1 MAAADSADPIARVPI
16 ENLAH
21 DRAIIALVL
30 TPVVAIVL
38 SDPMN
43 NAVIETGA
51 IPATRQAVLIGAARY
66 RRHSY
71 GSNHPLGIPRVS
83 LTLDLIRAYGALTA
97 QEFRAS
103 RPASSG
109 ELEWFHTREYI
120 GALRQC
126 EADGKVAHRYRQ
138 RHNIGNFENPFFP
151 GFFTT
156 PATAAHGSI
165 LGAEMLLE
173 GSVAFSPAGGMHHAR
188 ADAARGFCYINDPVL
203 AITRLR
209 REGLRVLYVDI
220 DAHHGDGVEAAFLR
234 DRRVTTLSLHMDTT
248 YAYPFEGG
256 GIDDSGLLG
265 NAVNL
270 PLPQGIHDD
279 EYRHAFDRVWPAVL
293 EASRPEAIVLQAGT
307 DILAPDPLGK
317 FRISTQLFLE
327 VVARILADAPT
338 HPDGTPRLLVLGG
351 GGYHPLVLARCWTGV
366 WGLLSG
372 RDLPERI
379 PAAGEA
385 LLRAVDWDLDEDE
398 DYFEDL
404 FSLRFDLAQPGEV
417 RGELRARVEQLLR
430 RHPLLRSGGR
440 R

>member
-1 MAAADSADPIARVPI
+1 MSAADTADPIARVPI

-21 DRAIIALVL
+21 DRAIIVLVL
-30 TPVVAIVL
+30 TPVVPMVL

-43 NAVIETGA
+43 NAVIETRA
-51 IPATRQAVLIGAARY
+51 VPATRRAVLIGAARY

-83 LTLDLIRAYGALTA
+83 LTLDLIRAYGAVTTK
-97 QEFRAS
+97 EFRAS
-103 RPASSG
+103 RPASSE

-173 GSVAFSPAGGMHHAR
+173 GLVAFSPAGGMHHAR
-188 ADAARGFCYINDPVL
+188 ADTARGFCYINDPVL

-279 EYRHAFDRVWPAVL
+279 EYRHAFERLWPAVL

-327 VVARILADAPT
+327 VVARVLADAPT

-398 DYFEDL
+398 QHFEGL
-404 FSLRFDLAQPGEV
+404 FTRRLDLAQPGEV
-417 RGELRARVEQLLR
+417 RGELRERVEQLLGT
-430 RHPLLRSGGR
+430 HPLLRSGSR

>member
-1 MAAADSADPIARVPI
+1 MNADADEI
-16 ENLAH
+16 
-21 DRAIIALVL
+21 
-30 TPVVAIVL
+30 VAI
-38 SDPMN
+38 P
-43 NAVIETGA
+43 
-51 IPATRQAVLIGAARY
+51 PTRHAVLIGAARY

-83 LTLDLIRAYGALTA
+83 LTLDLIRAYGALTT
-97 QEFRAS
+97 QEFRVS
-103 RPASSG
+103 RPATEE

-120 GALRQC
+120 GVLRQC
-126 EADGKVAHRYRQ
+126 ETDGKVAHRYRQ

-165 LGAEMLLE
+165 LGAEMLIA
-173 GSVAFSPAGGMHHAR
+173 GRVAFNPAGGMHHAR

-209 REGLRVLYVDI
+209 REGLQVLYVDI
-220 DAHHGDGVEAAFLR
+220 DAHHGDGVETAFVH
-234 DRRVTTLSLHMDTT
+234 DPKVTTLSLHMDTT

-256 GIDDSGLLG
+256 RVVDTGPLG

-279 EYRHAFDRVWPAVL
+279 EYRYAFERVWPAVL
-293 EASRPEAIVLQAGT
+293 EACRPEAIVLQAGT

-317 FRISTQLFLE
+317 FQISTQLFLE

-338 HPDGTPRLLVLGG
+338 HPDGTPRLLALGG
-351 GGYHPLVLARCWTGV
+351 GGYHPLVLARCWAGV

-372 RDLPERI
+372 RHLPEAI
-379 PAAGEA
+379 PVEGEA

-398 DYFEDL
+398 DYFEAL
-404 FSLRFDLAQPGEV
+404 FTQRLDRPQPGVV
-417 RGELRARVEQLLR
+417 RAGLREQIDGLLGA
-430 RHPLLRSGGR
+430 HPLLRSNR
-440 R
+440 LR